1 MGAALLLGLLQGLT
15 EWLPVSS
22 QGVVTVAQTA
32 LLDRTLEEAVAY
44 ALWLHVGTACAALIA
59 LRREAWC
66 VVRDAASAPLNP
78 SPRLRFLVIGTV
90 VSTAVGVPLLLG
102 LGEISDRI
110 GAAGMGVVGLLMVA
124 TGALQLWRPS
134 GNRHSRESG
143 NPQAAQTQGRTEPT
157 TVDALVAGAA
167 QGLAA
172 LPGLSRSG
180 LTVAALLGRRLERGE
195 ALVLSY
201 LMSIPASLGA
211 GLLALADGGAASTW
225 PALAAAGVA
234 CVVGLVT
241 IRALLAFA
249 QRVNLGGFVMAAGV
263 VMAAGAAWQVVG

>member
-22 QGVVTVAQTA
+22 QGVVTVAQTT
-32 LLDRTLEEAVAY
+32 LLDRTLSEAVAY
-44 ALWLHVGTACAALIA
+44 ALWLHIGTACAALIA
-59 LRREAWC
+59 LRREAWG
-66 VVRDAASAPLNP
+66 VVRYAASSPLHL

-90 VSTAVGVPLLLG
+90 VSAAIGVPLLLA
-102 LGEISDRI
+102 LGEISDRL
-110 GAAGMGVVGLLMVA
+110 GAAGMGAVGLLMVV
-124 TGALQLWRPS
+124 TGALQLWRP
-134 GNRHSRESG
+134 GE
-143 NPQAAQTQGRTEPT
+143 AAQGRTEPT
-157 TVDALVAGAA
+157 TVDALAAGAA

-180 LTVAALLGRRLERGE
+180 LTIAALLGRRVERGE

-211 GLLALADGGAASTW
+211 GLFALADGGAASTW
-225 PALAAAGVA
+225 PALAAAAVA

-249 QRVNLGGFVMAAGV
+249 QRVNLGGFVVAAGV
-263 VMAAGAAWQVVG
+263 VMAAGAVWQVVG

>member
-32 LLDRTLEEAVAY
+32 LLDRTLSEAVAY
-44 ALWLHVGTACAALIA
+44 ALWLHAGTACAALVA
-59 LRREAWC
+59 LRREAWG
-66 VVRDAASAPLNP
+66 VVRDAIAAPLSP
-78 SPRLRFLVIGTV
+78 SPRLRFLVIGAV
-90 VSTAVGVPLLLG
+90 VSAVVGIPLLLA
-102 LGEISDRI
+102 LGEVSDRL
-110 GAAGMGVVGLLMVA
+110 GAAGMGVVGVLMIV
-124 TGALQLWRPS
+124 TGALQLWCP
-134 GNRHSRESG
+134 GE
-143 NPQAAQTQGRTEPT
+143 AAQGRTEPT
-157 TVDALVAGAA
+157 TVDALAVGVA

-180 LTVAALLGRRLERGE
+180 LTIAALLGRRIERGE

-211 GLLALADGGAASTW
+211 GVFALVDGGVVSTW
-225 PALAAAGVA
+225 PALVA
-234 CVVGLVT
+234 TAVAFGVGLVT

-249 QRVNLGGFVMAAGV
+249 QRVNLGGFVAVTGA
-263 VMAAGAAWQVVG
+263 VMVAGAVWQVVG